1 MLLFI
6 ASLQNTGGATNLTP
20 GVGTLAITGFAPT
33 VAQTANQALTPSAGT
48 LTLTGF
54 APTVAQPQA
63 VTPDVGALTLTGFTP
78 ALDQTANQSLTPTQ
92 GALTFTGFAP
102 SLAQTANQS
111 LLPAEGTLTLT
122 GFAPTLAQPQ
132 AVTPSVGALAVTG
145 YAPTLAQSA
154 NQTLTP
160 NAGALTLTGFAPTV
174 TVAAAAGSDTKNPTT
189 ATQTG
194 APWSFLSNILAC
206 DLALAAVALYPPT
219 GTITT
224 GSFGLSAAGPI
235 TGYKI
240 EISCYATN
248 NSGGAGNTAY
258 LRPSLK
264 LGGNSYFPAVTPTLT
279 TFPTG
284 TALSNPTQLQ
294 TVSWGGATATWY
306 NESTGTPATFSSSD
320 LAGAQIVLLFDENP
334 GGNDDPTSA
343 YIDCVRLTVYYAAA
357 ANATPG
363 AGLLTVTGYAPN
375 VAQTSGETKVGGDD
389 VPRAEIWT
397 TRKAKAV
404 RKRIARKLVELKAAA
419 PDLVEGLAVPALQPD
434 WSAYVAQ
441 LQAVA
446 AQLEVLQA
454 RRWDEWLEEDDE
466 DILLLL

>member
-33 VAQTANQALTPSAGT
+33 VAQTVNQALTPSAG
-48 LTLTGF
+48 
-54 APTVAQPQA
+54 A
-63 VTPDVGALTLTGFTP
+63 
-78 ALDQTANQSLTPTQ
+78 
-92 GALTFTGFAP
+92 
-102 SLAQTANQS
+102 
-111 LLPAEGTLTLT
+111 LTLT

-174 TVAAAAGSDTKNPTT
+174 TVAAAGGSDTKNPTT
-189 ATQTG
+189 ATQT
-194 APWSFLSNILAC
+194 ASVPWLFLSNILAC
-206 DLALAAVALYPPT
+206 DLALAVGGLYPPA

-248 NSGGAGNTAY
+248 DLGGSGKTAY

-284 TALSNPTQLQ
+284 TALSDPTQLQ

-306 NESTGTPATFSSSD
+306 NESTGSPATFSSSD
-320 LAGAQIVLLFDENP
+320 LAGAQVVLLFDEDP
-334 GGNDDPTSA
+334 GPNDEATSA

-375 VAQTSGETKVGGDD
+375 VAQTSGATKVGGDD

-404 RKRIARKLVELKAAA
+404 RKRIARELVELKAAA
-419 PDLVEGLAVPALQPD
+419 PDLVAGLAVPALQPD

-446 AQLEVLQA
+446 AELEVLQA
-454 RRWDEWLEEDDE
+454 RRWEEWLEEDDE